1 MDRPRRKAPRL
12 GWAATSV
19 LLALCLHAVPA
30 WYMFFGHL
38 YGLPSVLE
46 LNIDA
51 INWYRQRIFR
61 ERPPDAS
68 VAPAQVPPLNIS
80 VSMQARP
87 DTRKRVSG
95 PRSEAELARAR
106 AVQRAIRNLWES
118 MSPDR
123 PGYALISLNIRE
135 DGSIGE
141 FVLNRISGGED
152 FQAFLLSFLNT
163 LKSTSGSLGGPGEPL
178 WIECEFV
185 IQPMK
190 GKGAS

>member
-1 MDRPRRKAPRL
+1 MDRPERKAPRL
-12 GWAATSV
+12 GWAVTSV
-19 LLALCLHAVPA
+19 LLALCLHAGPA
-30 WYMFFGHL
+30 WYLFFGHL

-61 ERPPDAS
+61 ERPPDGT
-68 VAPAQVPPLNIS
+68 VQPAAVPPLNIT

-87 DTRKRVSG
+87 ETGKRVSG
-95 PRSEAELARAR
+95 PRSEAELVRAR
-106 AVQRAIRNLWES
+106 AVQRAIKNLWEG
-118 MSPDR
+118 MSPER
-123 PGYALISLNIRE
+123 PGYALVSLNIRE

-141 FVLNRISGGED
+141 FVLNRISGGEE
-152 FQAFLLSFLNT
+152 FQAFLLSFLST
-163 LKSTSGSLGGPGEPL
+163 LKATTGALGGAGEPL

-185 IQPMK
+185 IQPRR

>member
-1 MDRPRRKAPRL
+1 MDRQERKAPRV
-12 GWAATSV
+12 GWAVTSV
-19 LLALCLHAVPA
+19 LLALCLHAGPA
-30 WYMFFGHL
+30 WYLFYGHL

-46 LNIDA
+46 LNIEA

-61 ERPPDAS
+61 ERPPDGT
-68 VAPAQVPPLNIS
+68 VQPAAVPPLNIA

-87 DTRKRVSG
+87 DSRKRVSG
-95 PRSEAELARAR
+95 PRSESELVRAR

-118 MSPDR
+118 MSSQQ
-123 PGYALISLNIRE
+123 PGYALVSLNIRQ

-141 FVLNRISGGED
+141 FVLNRISGGEE
-152 FQAFLLSFLNT
+152 FQSFLLSFLTT
-163 LKSTSGSLGGPGEPL
+163 LKATSGSLGGPGEPL

-185 IQPMK
+185 IQPTS

>member
-1 MDRPRRKAPRL
+1 MVRPERKAPRL
-12 GWAATSV
+12 GWAVTSV
-19 LLALCLHAVPA
+19 LLALCLHAGPA
-30 WYMFFGHL
+30 WYLFFGHL

-61 ERPPDAS
+61 ERPPDGSSQPAA
-68 VAPAQVPPLNIS
+68 VAPLNIT

-87 DTRKRVSG
+87 DTGKRVSG
-95 PRSEAELARAR
+95 PRSETELVRAR
-106 AVQRAIRNLWES
+106 AVQRAIRSLWES
-118 MSPDR
+118 MSPER
-123 PGYALISLNIRE
+123 SGYALVSLNIRA

-141 FVLNRISGGED
+141 FVLNRISGGEE
-152 FQAFLLSFLNT
+152 FQAFLLSFLST
-163 LKSTSGSLGGPGEPL
+163 LKATSGSLGGAGEPL